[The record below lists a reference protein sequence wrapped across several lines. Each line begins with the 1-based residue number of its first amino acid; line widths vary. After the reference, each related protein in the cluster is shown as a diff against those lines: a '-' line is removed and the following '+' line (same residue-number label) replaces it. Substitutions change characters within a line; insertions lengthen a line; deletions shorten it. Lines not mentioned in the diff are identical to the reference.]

1 MTLEQL
7 RIFIA
12 VAERQHVTQAA
23 RQLNLTQSATSAAL
37 AALEARYA
45 IKLFDRVGR
54 GIVLTQTGR
63 DFLNEAHAVAR
74 WRRRQSWPRRYPALR
89 RIAAPLSDD
98 RRRAVPLPRAAFRAF
113 RLS

>member
-12 VAERQHVTQAA
+12 VAEQQHVTRAA
-23 RQLNLTQSATSAAL
+23 GELNLTQSATSSAI
-37 AALEARYA
+37 AALEGRYG

-63 DFLNEAHAVAR
+63 DFLGEARAVVAR
-74 WRRRQSWPRRYPALR
+74 A
-89 RIAAPLSDD
+89 
-98 RRRAVPLPRAAFRAF
+98 
-113 RLS
+113 